1 MMHNPST
8 YAIKRILKDR
18 AFEIFISQVVP
29 AIPSVL
35 TVLVWLAIIGGL
47 VWGVAGWQK

>member
-1 MMHNPST
+1 MNRNVQT
-8 YAIKRILKDR
+8 TRFR
-18 AFEIFISQVVP
+18 ARLFEIFISQVVP

-47 VWGVAGWQK
+47 VWGVTK

>member
-1 MMHNPST
+1 MMHTPSNA
-8 YAIKRILKDR
+8 AIGRLIKER

-35 TVLVWLAIIGGL
+35 TVLVWMAIIGGL
-47 VWGVAGWQK
+47 VWGISR